1 MSNLTK
7 KEINS
12 YAMYTLSSTVGNMLP
27 LSYIT
32 IFITENLL
40 ISAALMGTTLLIAR
54 TLDFMVGVVAGGIV
68 EKAKLPWGKYRSWLV
83 ILKYTAFAGCVM
95 QFTDTTSLPVA
106 ARAVIIVI
114 GYCLL
119 HFSMNFTT
127 TAQYGILASMAKT
140 SMEDR
145 STLSIR
151 GGQAMAVANIL
162 ASATALPFIN
172 FLTPIVGNS
181 NAYTIVATIFAA
193 IMFIGATILTKVAA
207 PYDPDQGNVSSGA
220 RVTVGDMV
228 RSVLTNNQLL
238 VVMFA
243 HIFFYV
249 GMFTFN
255 GLMAYYFMYVLGNF
269 LLMSVAMTI
278 TMIFSLF
285 ASIISP
291 KIGVKLGKK
300 NAMVV
305 GLLVYGLGS
314 LVIAFLGHIS
324 LVIYIV
330 INCIMTLGMYMY
342 TGFGVNY
349 MLDAGEYGLY
359 KTGKDNRA
367 VAISMFNLQVKVG
380 MTLGGA
386 IVGYGLSIIGYK
398 AGMEATPEFIK
409 HFMLLFGGLPAI
421 LYFIGSIVMFKGY
434 KITDEDAA
442 WYAAENGKRMA
453 ALTEE

>member
-1 MSNLTK
+1 MSNLNK
-7 KEINS
+7 REVNS
-12 YAMYTLSSTVGNMLP
+12 YALYALSSTIGNMLP

-40 ISAALMGTTLLIAR
+40 ISAALMGTTLLVAR
-54 TLDFMVGVVAGGIV
+54 ILDFMVGVIAGGVV
-68 EKAKLPWGKYRSWLV
+68 EKARLPWGKYRSWLV

-95 QFTDTTSLPVA
+95 QFTDTTTLPVV

-140 SMEDR
+140 SMKDR
-145 STLSIR
+145 NTLSIR
-151 GGQAMAVANIL
+151 SGQAMAVANIV

-181 NAYTIVATIFAA
+181 NAYTIVAAIFAA
-193 IMFIGATILTKVAA
+193 IMFIGATVLTKVAA
-207 PYDPDQGNVSSGA
+207 PYDPNQYNVSSGA
-220 RVTVGDMV
+220 GVSVRDMV
-228 RSVLTNNQLL
+228 ASVFTNNQLL
-238 VVMFA
+238 VVVSA
-243 HIFFYV
+243 HILFYV

-269 LLMSVAMTI
+269 LLMSLAMTI
-278 TMIFSLF
+278 TMIFSFF

-291 KIGVKLGKK
+291 KVGVKLGKK

-305 GLLVYGLGS
+305 GLFIYGLGS
-314 LVIAFLGHIS
+314 LAIAFLGHIS
-324 LVIYIV
+324 LVVYIV

-367 VAISMFNLQVKVG
+367 VAISMFNLQIKVG

-386 IVGYGLSIIGYK
+386 IIGYGLSIIGYE
-398 AGMEATPEFIK
+398 AGMAVTSEFIK

-421 LYFIGSIVMFKGY
+421 LYFIGSLVMFKGY
-434 KITDEDAA
+434 KITDKDAA
-442 WYAAENGKRMA
+442 WYAEENGKK
-453 ALTEE
+453 ALI